1 MRKIEIQMNQAVQ
14 SGTDFSQAN
23 TSVSHH
29 EGVAIVRLHG
39 SKIAEVGDDFITL
52 FDGGYQSTTTKS
64 RLNALM
70 AEFCSPG
77 ENVFQKAYQWFI
89 RANGVTIPFES
100 GVTLR

>member
-23 TSVSHH
+23 TSVHH
-29 EGVAIVRLHG
+29 HDGVAVVRLYG

-52 FDGGYQSTTTKS
+52 FDGGYRTTTTKS

-70 AEFCSPG
+70 NEFCSPG
-77 ENVFQKAYQWFI
+77 EGVFQKAYQWFLT
-89 RANGVTIPFES
+89 ANGATIPFES
-100 GVTLR
+100 GVTIR